1 MKVSKWKVLSIA
13 GALVLSYAVASDAAQ
28 LKVDED
34 TFADFGFWT
43 KVMYKN
49 LEERDKSGP
58 FDYNKNV
65 IDVIDARF
73 TIEGQINKIV
83 QFYGEAV
90 STSVYDAS
98 DTLVA
103 SDTDFKLAEGGVNL
117 IAIPELQ
124 LRIGKIRI
132 PFTRMQLAD
141 EYARINPIEP
151 LYDPQDIIAGFLGR
165 SGIVYESCINS
176 GLTGTWVQYCAPN
189 LFRFVDGGAVLHG
202 DIGEGM
208 FRYNIGVFNQGTDD
222 EPFNSVTWT
231 VRVEFT
237 PTMAGFN
244 PETTSTPKG
253 WLKDTYLGKKGDI
266 LTIGVG
272 YLSQDVDPDLTG
284 KGFDELDVDGYTV
297 DVFLEK
303 KFQSVILNLEGAYT
317 NLNESHYEPTLVD
330 TNGDGIRESLDI
342 SAQKEGDTY
351 LWYVQGQLLYDGVVG
366 IGKPAI
372 FTKYEYAELDGQ
384 SNDLEWYAWG
394 AGINYYIEGNAA
406 RLSAGFTNVSYDD
419 LAEDYLKA
427 NDKEDNITDFYVQAQ
442 IMF

>member
-1 MKVSKWKVLSIA
+1 MKVSKWKVLGIA
-13 GALVLSYAVASDAAQ
+13 GALVLSYAVTTDAAQ

-43 KVMYKN
+43 KVMYNN
-49 LEERDKSGP
+49 LDSRIESGDN
-58 FDYNKNV
+58 DYNRNV

-73 TIEGQINKIV
+73 TIEGQINKVI

-90 STSVYDAS
+90 STGSYDEDYYGYLGVS
-98 DTLVA
+98 HRD
-103 SDTDFKLAEGGVNL
+103 SHFRFSEGGVNL
-117 IAIPELQ
+117 VAAPELQ

-132 PFTRMQLAD
+132 PFTRMQLGD

-151 LYDPQDIIAGFLGR
+151 LYDPQGIITGILGDT
-165 SGIVYESCINS
+165 GIVYKAYDNS
-176 GLTGTWVQYCAPN
+176 ALNGLTGTYVPN
-189 LFRFVDGGAVLHG
+189 LLRFVDGGAVLHG

-208 FRYNIGVFNQGTDD
+208 LRYNIGVFNQATDD
-222 EPFNSVTWT
+222 EPFNSISWA

-253 WLKDTYLGKKGDI
+253 WLKDSYLGKKGDI

-272 YLSQDVDPDLTG
+272 YFSQDVDPDLEGTTYS
-284 KGFDELDVDGYTV
+284 ELDVDGYTV
-297 DVFLEK
+297 DLFLEK
-303 KFQSVILNLEGAYT
+303 KFQPAILNLEGAYIK
-317 NLNESHYEPTLVD
+317 LNDSHYEPRLTGNSFSIND
-330 TNGDGIRESLDI
+330 NN
-342 SAQKEGDTY
+342 KGDTY
-351 LWYVQGQLLYDGVVG
+351 LWYVQGQLLYDGVMG

-372 FTKYEYAELDGQ
+372 FAKYEYAELDATGG
-384 SNDLEWYAWG
+384 DLEYSAWG

-419 LAEDYLKA
+419 VAEDYLDV
-427 NDKEDNITDFYVQAQ
+427 NNLEDNITDFYVQAQ

>member
-13 GALVLSYAVASDAAQ
+13 GALVLSYVVASDAAQ
-28 LKVDED
+28 IKVDED

-49 LEERDKSGP
+49 IDERNNVI
-58 FDYNKNV
+58 DYNRNV

-73 TIEGQINKIV
+73 TIEGQINKVV

-90 STSVYDAS
+90 STSAYDVLDGSA
-98 DTLVA
+98 TRN
-103 SDTDFKLAEGGVNL
+103 TNFRLAEGGVNL
-117 IAIPELQ
+117 IAAPELQ

-151 LYDPQDIIAGFLGR
+151 LNDPQGIVTGILGHT
-165 SGIVYESCINS
+165 GIVYEPYDVSN
-176 GLTGTWVQYCAPN
+176 LTGLDVPN
-189 LFRFVDGGAVLHG
+189 LLRFVDGGAVLHG
-202 DIGEGM
+202 DIAEGM
-208 FRYNIGVFNQGTDD
+208 LRYNIGVFNQGTDD
-222 EPFNSVTWT
+222 QPFNSICWAA
-231 VRVEFT
+231 RVEFT

-266 LTIGVG
+266 FTIGVG
-272 YLSQDVDPDLTG
+272 YLSQDVDPDLGRNTY
-284 KGFDELDVDGYTV
+284 KELDVDGYTV
-297 DVFLEK
+297 DFFLEK
-303 KFQSVILNLEGAYT
+303 KFQPAILNVEAAYI
-317 NLNESHYEPTLVD
+317 NLNESHLEDPTD
-330 TNGDGIRESLDI
+330 PNS
-342 SAQKEGDTY
+342 KKGDTY
-351 LWYVQGQLLYDGVVG
+351 FWYAQGQLLYDGVIG

-372 FTKYEYAELDGQ
+372 FAKYEYGELDAEGG
-384 SNDLEWYAWG
+384 DLEWSAWG

-406 RLSAGFTNVSYDD
+406 RLSAGFTNVSYDE
-419 LAEDYLKA
+419 LAEEILDAA
-427 NDKEDNITDFYVQAQ
+427 NMEDNITDWYIQAQ

>member
-1 MKVSKWKVLSIA
+1 MKVSKWKVLGIA

-34 TFADFGFWT
+34 TFPDFGFWT
-43 KVMYKN
+43 KVMYNN
-49 LEERDKSGP
+49 LEERDKSGSN
-58 FDYNKNV
+58 DYNKNV

-90 STSVYDAS
+90 STGSYEWWNYWPENR
-98 DTLVA
+98 
-103 SDTDFKLAEGGVNL
+103 DTDFKLAEGGVNL
-117 IAIPELQ
+117 VAVPELQ

-132 PFTRMQLAD
+132 PFTRMQLSD

-151 LYDPQDIIAGFLGR
+151 LYDPQGIITGFLGL
-165 SGIVYESCINS
+165 SGIVYDPYIESNLK
-176 GLTGTWVQYCAPN
+176 GLEGLKAPN
-189 LFRFVDGGAVLHG
+189 LFRFADGGAVLHG

-272 YLSQDVDPDLTG
+272 YLSQDADPDLTG
-284 KGFDELDVDGYTV
+284 KGFDELDVDAYTV

-303 KFQSVILNLEGAYT
+303 KFQSVIINLEGSYT
-317 NLNESHYEPTLVD
+317 NLNESHYEPKL
-330 TNGDGIRESLDI
+330 NGNSFNI
-342 SAQKEGDTY
+342 SADKEGDTY

-384 SNDLEWYAWG
+384 GDDLEWYAWG

-406 RLSAGFTNVSYDD
+406 RLSAGFTNVSYDE
-419 LAEDYLKA
+419 LAEDYLKV

>member
-28 LKVDED
+28 IKVDED

-49 LEERDKSGP
+49 IDERNNVI
-58 FDYNKNV
+58 DYNRNV

-73 TIEGQINKIV
+73 TIEGQINKVV

-90 STSVYDAS
+90 STSAYDVLDGSA
-98 DTLVA
+98 TR
-103 SDTDFKLAEGGVNL
+103 DTDFKLAEGGVNL
-117 IAIPELQ
+117 IAAPELQ

-151 LYDPQDIIAGFLGR
+151 LNDPQGIVTGILGHT
-165 SGIVYESCINS
+165 GIVYEPYDVSN
-176 GLTGTWVQYCAPN
+176 LTGLDVPN
-189 LFRFVDGGAVLHG
+189 LLRFVDGGAVLHG
-202 DIGEGM
+202 DIAEGM
-208 FRYNIGVFNQGTDD
+208 LRYNIGVFNQGTDD
-222 EPFNSVTWT
+222 QPFNSICWA

-237 PTMAGFN
+237 PTMAGFT

-253 WLKDTYLGKKGDI
+253 WLKDSYLGKKGDI

-272 YLSQDVDPDLTG
+272 YLSQDVDPDLDGTDY
-284 KGFDELDVDGYTV
+284 KELDVDGYTV

-303 KFQSVILNLEGAYT
+303 KFQPAILNVEAAYI
-317 NLNESHYEPTLVD
+317 NLNESHYEPDNTLMITSD
-330 TNGDGIRESLDI
+330 SKKGDS
-342 SAQKEGDTY
+342 Y
-351 LWYVQGQLLYDGVVG
+351 FWYAQGQLLYDECIG

-372 FTKYEYAELDGQ
+372 FAKYEYGELDADGG
-384 SNDLEWYAWG
+384 DLEWSAWG

-406 RLSAGFTNVSYDD
+406 RLSAGFTNVSYDE
-419 LAEDYLKA
+419 LAENYLDT
-427 NDKEDNITDFYVQAQ
+427 NNMEDNITDWYIQAQ

>member
-13 GALVLSYAVASDAAQ
+13 GALVLSYVVASDAAQ
-28 LKVDED
+28 IKVDED

-43 KVMYKN
+43 KVMYRN
-49 LEERDKSGP
+49 IDERNNVI
-58 FDYNKNV
+58 DYNRNV

-73 TIEGQINKIV
+73 TIEGQINKVV

-90 STSVYDAS
+90 STSAYDVS
-98 DTLVA
+98 DGSATR
-103 SDTDFKLAEGGVNL
+103 DTDFKLAEGGVNL
-117 IAIPELQ
+117 IAAPELQ

-151 LYDPQDIIAGFLGR
+151 LNDPQDIVTGILGHT
-165 SGIVYESCINS
+165 GIVYEPYTDSILDDAS
-176 GLTGTWVQYCAPN
+176 IAGADIYAPN
-189 LFRFVDGGAVLHG
+189 LLRFADGGAVLHG
-202 DIGEGM
+202 DIAEGM
-208 FRYNIGVFNQGTDD
+208 LRYNIGVFNQGTDD
-222 EPFNSVTWT
+222 QPFNSICWAA
-231 VRVEFT
+231 RVEFT
-237 PTMAGFN
+237 PTMAGFS

-272 YLSQDVDPDLTG
+272 YFSQDVDPDLSGNTY
-284 KGFDELDVDGYTV
+284 KELDVDGYTV

-303 KFQSVILNLEGAYT
+303 KFQPAILNVEAAYI
-317 NLNESHYEPTLVD
+317 NLNESHLEPSLIGGTFT
-330 TNGDGIRESLDI
+330 TNST
-342 SAQKEGDTY
+342 SSKGDTY
-351 LWYVQGQLLYDGVVG
+351 FWYAQGQLLYDGVIG

-372 FTKYEYAELDGQ
+372 FAKYEYGELDATGG
-384 SNDLEWYAWG
+384 DLEWSAWG

-406 RLSAGFTNVSYDD
+406 RLSAGFTNVSYDE
-419 LAEDYLKA
+419 LAENYLDT
-427 NDKEDNITDFYVQAQ
+427 NNMEDNITDWYIQAQ

>member
-1 MKVSKWKVLSIA
+1 
-13 GALVLSYAVASDAAQ
+13 
-28 LKVDED
+28 
-34 TFADFGFWT
+34 
-43 KVMYKN
+43 
-49 LEERDKSGP
+49 
-58 FDYNKNV
+58 
-65 IDVIDARF
+65 
-73 TIEGQINKIV
+73 
-83 QFYGEAV
+83 
-90 STSVYDAS
+90 
-98 DTLVA
+98 
-103 SDTDFKLAEGGVNL
+103 
-117 IAIPELQ
+117 
-124 LRIGKIRI
+124 
-132 PFTRMQLAD
+132 MQLSD

-151 LYDPQDIIAGFLGR
+151 LYDPQGIITGFLGE
-165 SGIVYESCINS
+165 SGIVYDPYIESNLK
-176 GLTGTWVQYCAPN
+176 GLEGLKAPN
-189 LFRFVDGGAVLHG
+189 LFRFADGGAVLHG

-272 YLSQDVDPDLTG
+272 YLSQDADPDLTG
-284 KGFDELDVDGYTV
+284 KGFDELDVDAYTV

-303 KFQSVILNLEGAYT
+303 KFQSVIINLEGSYT
-317 NLNESHYEPTLVD
+317 NLNESHYEPKL
-330 TNGDGIRESLDI
+330 NGNSFNI
-342 SAQKEGDTY
+342 SADKEGDTY
-351 LWYVQGQLLYDGVVG
+351 LWYVQGQLLYDGVIG

-384 SNDLEWYAWG
+384 GDDLEWYAWG

-406 RLSAGFTNVSYDD
+406 RLSAGFTNVSYDE

>member
-28 LKVDED
+28 IKVDED

-49 LEERDKSGP
+49 IDERNNVI
-58 FDYNKNV
+58 DYNRNV

-73 TIEGQINKIV
+73 TIEGQINKVV

-90 STSVYDAS
+90 STGAYEWWDYWPEKRS
-98 DTLVA
+98 
-103 SDTDFKLAEGGVNL
+103 TDFKLAEGGVNL
-117 IAIPELQ
+117 IAAPELQ

-151 LYDPQDIIAGFLGR
+151 LNDPQGIVTGILGHT
-165 SGIVYESCINS
+165 GIVYEPYDVSN
-176 GLTGTWVQYCAPN
+176 LTGLDVPN
-189 LFRFVDGGAVLHG
+189 LLRFVDGGAVLHG
-202 DIGEGM
+202 DIAEGM
-208 FRYNIGVFNQGTDD
+208 LRYNIGVFNQGTDD
-222 EPFNSVTWT
+222 QPFNSICWA

-237 PTMAGFN
+237 PTMAGFT

-253 WLKDTYLGKKGDI
+253 WLKDSYLGKKGDI

-272 YLSQDVDPDLTG
+272 YLSQDVDPDLDGTDY
-284 KGFDELDVDGYTV
+284 KELDVDGYTV

-303 KFQSVILNLEGAYT
+303 KFQPAILNVEAAYI
-317 NLNESHYEPTLVD
+317 NLNESHYEPDNTLMITSD
-330 TNGDGIRESLDI
+330 SKKGDS
-342 SAQKEGDTY
+342 Y
-351 LWYVQGQLLYDGVVG
+351 FWYAQGQLLYDECIG

-372 FTKYEYAELDGQ
+372 FAKYEYGELDADGG
-384 SNDLEWYAWG
+384 DLEWSAWG

-406 RLSAGFTNVSYDD
+406 RLSAGFTNVSYDE
-419 LAEDYLKA
+419 LAENYLDT
-427 NDKEDNITDFYVQAQ
+427 NNMEDNITDWYIQAQ

>member
-1 MKVSKWKVLSIA
+1 MKVSKWKVLGIA

-28 LKVDED
+28 IKVDED

-43 KVMYKN
+43 KAMYTN
-49 LEERDKSGP
+49 LDERDKSDP
-58 FDYNKNV
+58 NDYNKNV

-73 TIEGQINKIV
+73 TIEGQINKVV

-90 STSVYDAS
+90 STGAYDEDYYEDLGVS
-98 DTLVA
+98 HRD
-103 SDTDFKLAEGGVNL
+103 SRFKLAEGGVNL
-117 IAIPELQ
+117 IAAPELQ

-151 LYDPQDIIAGFLGR
+151 LNDPQGIVTAFLGHT
-165 SGIVYESCINS
+165 GIVYKPYTAIDIDED
-176 GLTGTWVQYCAPN
+176 GDTDWYAPN
-189 LFRFVDGGAVLHG
+189 LLRFADGGAVLHG
-202 DIGEGM
+202 DIAEGM
-208 FRYNIGVFNQGTDD
+208 LRYNIGVFNQGTDD
-222 EPFNSVTWT
+222 QPFNSISWA

-272 YLSQDVDPDLTG
+272 YLSQDVDPDLEETIYS
-284 KGFDELDVDGYTV
+284 ELDVDGYTV

-303 KFQSVILNLEGAYT
+303 KFQPAILNLEGAYIS
-317 NLNESHYEPTLVD
+317 LNDSHLEDPWD
-330 TNGDGIRESLDI
+330 PDS
-342 SAQKEGDTY
+342 KKGDTY
-351 LWYVQGQLLYDGVVG
+351 FWYVQGQLLYDGVIG

-372 FTKYEYAELDGQ
+372 FTKYEYGELDAEGG
-384 SNDLEWYAWG
+384 DLEWSAWG

-406 RLSAGFTNVSYDD
+406 RLSAGFTNVSYDE
-419 LAEDYLKA
+419 LAEEYLDA
-427 NDKEDNITDFYVQAQ
+427 NGMEDNITDWYIQAQ

>member
-1 MKVSKWKVLSIA
+1 MKVSKWKVLGIA

-43 KVMYKN
+43 KAMYTN
-49 LEERDKSGP
+49 LDERDKRDP
-58 FDYNKNV
+58 NDYNKNV

-73 TIEGQINKIV
+73 TIEGQINKVV

-90 STSVYDAS
+90 STGAYDEDYYEGLGIS
-98 DTLVA
+98 HRD
-103 SDTDFKLAEGGVNL
+103 SHFQFAEGGVNL
-117 IAIPELQ
+117 IAVPELQ

-132 PFTRMQLAD
+132 PFTRMQLSD

-151 LYDPQDIIAGFLGR
+151 LYDPQGIITGFLGL
-165 SGIVYESCINS
+165 SGIVYDPFIESNLN
-176 GLTGTWVQYCAPN
+176 GLEDLYAPN
-189 LFRFVDGGAVLHG
+189 LFRFADGGAILHG

-284 KGFDELDVDGYTV
+284 DAYDELDVDAYTV

-303 KFQSVILNLEGAYT
+303 KFQSVIINLEGSYT
-317 NLNESHYEPTLVD
+317 YLNESHYEPNLNTSTGNFTLS
-330 TNGDGIRESLDI
+330 TN
-342 SAQKEGDTY
+342 KEGDTY
-351 LWYVQGQLLYDGVVG
+351 LWYVQGQLLYDGVIG

-372 FTKYEYAELDGQ
+372 FAKYEYAELDGQ
-384 SNDLEWYAWG
+384 GDDLEWYAWG

-406 RLSAGFTNVSYDD
+406 RLSAGFTNVSYDE
-419 LAEDYLKA
+419 LAEDYLDA
-427 NDKEDNITDFYVQAQ
+427 NDKEDNLTDFYVQAQ

>member
-1 MKVSKWKVLSIA
+1 MKVSKWKVLGIA

-28 LKVDED
+28 IKVDED

-43 KVMYKN
+43 KAMYTN
-49 LEERDKSGP
+49 LDERESD
-58 FDYNKNV
+58 DYNKNV

-73 TIEGQINKIV
+73 TIEGQINKVV

-90 STSVYDAS
+90 STGAYDEDYYEDLGVS
-98 DTLVA
+98 HRNTN
-103 SDTDFKLAEGGVNL
+103 FRLAEGGVNL
-117 IAIPELQ
+117 IAAPELQ

-151 LYDPQDIIAGFLGR
+151 LNDPQDIVTGILGHT
-165 SGIVYESCINS
+165 GIVYEPYTDSI
-176 GLTGTWVQYCAPN
+176 LTDTGGGVDIRAPN
-189 LFRFVDGGAVLHG
+189 LLRFADGGAVLHG
-202 DIGEGM
+202 DIAEGM
-208 FRYNIGVFNQGTDD
+208 LRYNIGVFNQGTDD
-222 EPFNSVTWT
+222 QPFNSICWA

-237 PTMAGFN
+237 PTMAGFT

-253 WLKDTYLGKKGDI
+253 WLKDSYLGKKGDI

-272 YLSQDVDPDLTG
+272 YFSQDVDPDLSGNTY
-284 KGFDELDVDGYTV
+284 KELDVDGYTV

-303 KFQSVILNLEGAYT
+303 KFQPAILNVEAAYI
-317 NLNESHYEPTLVD
+317 NLNESHLEPDETLEISSD
-330 TNGDGIRESLDI
+330 SKKGDS
-342 SAQKEGDTY
+342 Y
-351 LWYVQGQLLYDGVVG
+351 FWYAQGQLLYDECIG

-372 FTKYEYAELDGQ
+372 FAKYEYGELDATGG
-384 SNDLEWYAWG
+384 DLEWSAWG

-406 RLSAGFTNVSYDD
+406 RLSAGFTNVSYDE
-419 LAEDYLKA
+419 LAENYLDA
-427 NDKEDNITDFYVQAQ
+427 NNKEDNITDWYIQAQ